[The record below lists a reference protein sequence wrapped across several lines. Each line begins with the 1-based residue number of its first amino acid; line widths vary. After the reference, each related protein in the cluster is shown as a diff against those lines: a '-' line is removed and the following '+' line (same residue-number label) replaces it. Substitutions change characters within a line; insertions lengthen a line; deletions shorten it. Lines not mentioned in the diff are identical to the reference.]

1 MGSTVGVTMSTYES
15 RLEKVLEQVLP
26 YYYRYFEVTG
36 HKPLPLDPLVVKK
49 VLSSKLPV
57 LLQKRP

>member
-1 MGSTVGVTMSTYES
+1 MTYEE

-36 HKPLPLDPLVVKK
+36 TKAIPLDPMVVKK
-49 VLSSKLPV
+49 VMTTKLPV
-57 LLQKRP
+57 LLQKKS